1 MKLPLLALVLS
12 LVSGPL
18 TRAAALA
25 DEPPAGAVSL
35 LNGRDL
41 AGWYLYLGDVKPA
54 ADAVV
59 VNADGV
65 IRFGANM
72 TGYFVTEKTFS
83 NYRLSLEWR
92 WPADAPANTN
102 GGVFVHLR
110 KPDALWPVCIEAQLA
125 NKNAGQLVGQGGVD
139 VPGAPLI
146 NGKKRAPKLR
156 ESSEKPIGEWNTYE
170 IVCRGRTLEV
180 SINGVRQNRIEGL
193 PIDSGAVGFQLE
205 KFPFEVRRIWLS
217 PL

>member
-1 MKLPLLALVLS
+1 MKSRRLFLS
-12 LVSGPL
+12 LLVCFGF
-18 TRAAALA
+18 RADSAPSS

-41 AGWYLYLGDVKPA
+41 AGWYLYLGDAKPA

-59 VNADGV
+59 ANSDGV
-65 IRFGANM
+65 VRFGTNL

-83 NYRLSLEWR
+83 NYRLRLEWR
-92 WPADAPANTN
+92 WPADAPTNTK

-125 NKNAGQLVGQGGVD
+125 NKNAGQIVGQGGVD
-139 VPGAPLI
+139 LPGAPLI

-156 ESSEKPIGEWNTYE
+156 ESSEKPVGEWNVYE